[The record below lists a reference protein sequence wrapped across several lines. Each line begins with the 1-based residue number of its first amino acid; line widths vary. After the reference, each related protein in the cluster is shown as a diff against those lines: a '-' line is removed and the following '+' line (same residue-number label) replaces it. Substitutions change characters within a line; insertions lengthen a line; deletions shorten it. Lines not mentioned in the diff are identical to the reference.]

1 MVDVGVLSSRTTVS
15 KSTFHGQLHFHE
27 CVIPIDRLD
36 GKNRERADHAAASRN
51 PLRDH
56 VVQTRSCHP
65 PFEHVSPAASST
77 PNAVGA
83 SPPPSGSPSLSPHN
97 PHSPAPE

>member
-1 MVDVGVLSSRTTVS
+1 MVDVGMLSSTTTVS
-15 KSTFHGQLHFHE
+15 QSTFHGQLHFHE

-51 PLRDH
+51 PLRDQ

-65 PFEHVSPAASST
+65 PFEHVSAAASST

-83 SPPPSGSPSLSPHN
+83 SPAACGCACLSPQR
-97 PHSPAPE
+97 PH